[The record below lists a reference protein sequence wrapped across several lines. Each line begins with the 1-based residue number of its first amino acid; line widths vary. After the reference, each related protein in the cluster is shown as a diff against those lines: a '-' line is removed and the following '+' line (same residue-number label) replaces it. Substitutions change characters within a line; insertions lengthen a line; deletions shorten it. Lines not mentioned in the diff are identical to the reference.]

1 MFLAALKPSMAKL
14 GATTL
19 IVITTLLYG
28 VLNTAFTQETA
39 KQMNEAFLGEPFVM
53 QIKQINQTFACE
65 RDQKLAELV
74 VLAQK
79 NSEAML
85 SVRNKRFAMSFLL
98 LLTCAYLS
106 ACIILRKKAGP
117 HAA

>member
-1 MFLAALKPSMAKL
+1 MFLAALKPSLAKL
-14 GATTL
+14 GATAL

-28 VLNTAFTQETA
+28 TLNTAFTQETA
-39 KQMNEAFLGEPFVM
+39 KQMNEAFLGEPFVT

-85 SVRNKRFAMSFLL
+85 SVRNKRFALSFVLF
-98 LLTCAYLS
+98 LTCAYLS
-106 ACIILRKKAGP
+106 ACIILRKNAGP

>member
-39 KQMNEAFLGEPFVM
+39 KQMNEAFLGEPFVTLTSKLIRPLLVSV
-53 QIKQINQTFACE
+53 IKNLPSSLCWRRRTLKQCCP
-65 RDQKLAELV
+65 
-74 VLAQK
+74 
-79 NSEAML
+79 SET
-85 SVRNKRFAMSFLL
+85 SG
-98 LLTCAYLS
+98 
-106 ACIILRKKAGP
+106 LR
-117 HAA
+117 